1 MVKSTLSESD
11 IRDLFISPVIRR
23 AGWDP
28 SPIRVSALATT
39 KAQFRDGPFSRNFLE
54 PRSNPRLGRNS
65 RSRTCPRRRSTSIR
79 DAERNSVHR
88 DSRRAPSHP
97 LLRGQRDI
105 DAELWAAS
113 EWAPKI
119 ANFVPSKD
127 FQEYAE
133 QRGMPV
139 WRARRYGGIA
149 IIFPLDPAK
158 RSLCHEWKFAPARDR
173 IVVEITLDHIEN
185 ASGILTDVRLERLNW
200 LSCFERPRQSLH
212 PSKDLRTSFARTF
225 SDHRL
230 FQALV

>member
-1 MVKSTLSESD
+1 MDT
-11 IRDLFISPVIRR
+11 
-23 AGWDP
+23 
-28 SPIRVSALATT
+28 
-39 KAQFRDGPFSRNFLE
+39 FLE
-54 PRSNPRLGRNS
+54 TFWNLDQIHGWAETRDPELV
-65 RSRTCPRRRSTSIR
+65 R
-79 DAERNSVHR
+79 DAALPRYGTPKETASIAIPV
-88 DSRRAPSHP
+88 ALPPTP

-212 PSKDLRTSFARTF
+212 PSKDLRTSFCENVF
-225 SDHRL
+225 GPSYI
-230 FQALV
+230 